1 MNGATAA
8 TIARRVRA
16 DAAASHITQV
26 FERHVFRWRKPGFV
40 PFNNQ
45 PRVLTIKMTKNIKH
59 KKSTNKKGGV
69 NKIKIKQSGHLF
81 RIDVVG
87 GSDNSVQTFINYGK
101 DTALYI
107 HTFPYEILDLFNS
120 FVV

>member
-1 MNGATAA
+1 
-8 TIARRVRA
+8 
-16 DAAASHITQV
+16 
-26 FERHVFRWRKPGFV
+26 
-40 PFNNQ
+40 
-45 PRVLTIKMTKNIKH
+45 MTKNIKH

-81 RIDVVG
+81 WIDVVG